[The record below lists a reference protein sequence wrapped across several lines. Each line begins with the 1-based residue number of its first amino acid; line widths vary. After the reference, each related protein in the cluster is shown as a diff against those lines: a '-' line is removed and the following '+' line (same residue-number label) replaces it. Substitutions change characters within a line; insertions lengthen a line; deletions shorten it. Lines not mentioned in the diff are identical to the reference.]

1 MNDSASQWTPAAVPN
16 HIAVLADTLESN
28 TQQGSA
34 LHSDTYQAGAKRI
47 LSMASACLELG
58 VPMLTLGLTPTKE
71 HWRFAAAS
79 MLLLERIVEVLEAEV
94 HQLQRL
100 GIAIHVLHS
109 VPFPDMHLAQRLQH
123 AIAHT
128 QSNRR
133 LLLNIVLNYDGR
145 AEIAQALQRMQADGI
160 GPEQITDE
168 LLSAYLVTRGL
179 PDPDLIIQTG
189 GTLRLGNFLLW
200 QAAYAEYYA
209 APVRWLDFDH
219 AALQA
224 AIADYARRERR
235 FGAVLAT

>member
-1 MNDSASQWTPAAVPN
+1 MNDKASQWIPASGPN
-16 HIAVLADTLESN
+16 HIAVLADTLASD
-28 TQQGSA
+28 TQQGTA
-34 LHSDTYQAGAKRI
+34 LHKDTYYAGAKRM
-47 LSMASACLELG
+47 LPLAVACLELG
-58 VPMLTLGLTPTKE
+58 VPMLTLALTPAQE
-71 HWRFAAAS
+71 HRRLAAAS
-79 MLLLERIVEVLEAEV
+79 MLLERIVDVLEAEV

-100 GIAIHVLHS
+100 GIAIHVLS
-109 VPFPDMHLAQRLQH
+109 SAPFPDMHLIQRLQH
-123 AIAHT
+123 VSAHT
-128 QSNRR
+128 QRNRR

-145 AEIAQALQRMQADGI
+145 AEIAQALQRMQADGV
-160 GPEQITDE
+160 GPEQVTDE

-224 AIADYARRERR
+224 AIADYAGRERR